1 MSMSFKNWRPL
12 TVRLAVTMACS
23 SASVLRAPRHWPKP
37 LRRMPPSLQQHTLRR
52 KLPIAA
58 GIAAVI
64 FSAPSVWAA
73 AAETPAATGEGDVLD
88 QVIVTGTRQKGIVAA
103 ESAAPIQIIAGD
115 TLQSTGKANLIDAL
129 AQLVPSFQAQ
139 AFGADMGNQTLQARL
154 RGLSPNH
161 VLVLVDGKRRHTTAS
176 LAVDNGSAFTGGAGV
191 DLNFIPMASVD
202 HIEVLTEGAAAQYGS
217 DAIAGVINIILK
229 KNSSGGTV
237 DAQYGRDFDGGGS
250 TTKVEANA
258 GFAPTE
264 NSFFNLTAQVSNH
277 GHTDR
282 GNVDPRT
289 EAAYY
294 TTNGYPDSN
303 IPLVPGYPNINYIQ
317 GDAETHFKLVGFNA
331 GVTLPGDIQLYMN
344 GTYGNK
350 EAQSFENYRVPGKV
364 SYDPATAAAT
374 AAGLGLTPP
383 PATDTSIAQ
392 YPFPLGFDPQ
402 EQSKE
407 DDFQLVAGVKG
418 SIEGWN
424 WDFAE
429 AYGEDHLKVYTIDSA
444 NASLYAATGS
454 TPSDFYDGKF
464 ISTQSTTTLDI
475 AKDFDVGLAGPLT
488 AAFGAEHRRE
498 TWVLGPGEPNSY
510 IGGGAQSFPG
520 YSSVIATNSARHS
533 DAGYIDFAATPI
545 TGLKLDAAGRY
556 EAYSDF
562 GDATVGKFTA
572 RYDFNPM
579 IALRGTLSS
588 GFRAPTLA
596 EEHYTNVNVGPT
608 TAFVQLAPDGPGTG
622 LLGLGGGLKPERS
635 TNFSFGVVFRP
646 LDNLTATIDAYQIV
660 VTNRIVSSG
669 NINGQSNGVPFPGSA
684 NVTAAIAASGL
695 SIDPGVLATGT
706 TGINLFANGVDTR
719 TRGVDFTLASPQDF
733 SFGHIDFTVGGAFN
747 YTVATK
753 VAGGTPQIGGQALF
767 DAQAVTAL
775 TSQSPRITVN
785 FGAHYTVSQYYVDLH
800 EIIYGKSSSCDN
812 PDSDTS
818 ATPYGTPCANYGGG
832 LYYYKDHIG
841 TVGITNLELGTYL
854 TDRLTLAIGANNL
867 FNRYPNQINPANVAV
882 EAANFD
888 NAAVEK
894 YPPFSP
900 FGIDGG
906 FYYARLH
913 FKF

>member
-1 MSMSFKNWRPL
+1 MSAILSKEQSLRL
-12 TVRLAVTMACS
+12 RLAISALCA
-23 SASVLRAPRHWPKP
+23 SASV
-37 LRRMPPSLQQHTLRR
+37 
-52 KLPIAA
+52 
-58 GIAAVI
+58 V
-64 FSAPSVWAA
+64 FSAPAVWAA
-73 AAETPAATGEGDVLD
+73 DAANETAATSDVLD

-115 TLQSTGKANLIDAL
+115 TLQATGKPTLIDAL

-139 AFGADMGNQTLQARL
+139 AFGADMANQTLQARL

-176 LAVDNGSAFTGGAGV
+176 LAIDGGSAYSGGAGV
-191 DLNFIPMASVD
+191 DLNFIPMAAVD

-229 KNSSGGTV
+229 KNNSGGTV
-237 DAQYGRDFDGGGS
+237 DATYGRFFAGDGNTG
-250 TTKVEANA
+250 KVEANA

-264 NSFFNLTAQVSNH
+264 NSFFNISGQVSNH
-277 GHTDR
+277 GRTDR
-282 GNVDPRT
+282 GYPDPRT
-289 EAAYY
+289 EPAYY
-294 TTNGYPDSN
+294 DSKGYPDTN

-317 GDAETHFKLVGFNA
+317 GDAETHFKLVAFNA
-331 GVTLPGDIQLYMN
+331 GVTLPGDIEFYTN

-350 EAQSFENYRVPGKV
+350 TAQSFENYRVPAKV

-374 AAGLGLTPP
+374 AATYGLTPP
-383 PATDTSIAQ
+383 PADDTSIVE

-407 DDFQLVAGVKG
+407 DDFQLVAGLKG
-418 SIEGWN
+418 SIFGWN

-444 NASLYAATGS
+444 NATLYAATGS
-454 TPSDFYDGKF
+454 TPTNFYDGKF

-475 AKDFDVGLAGPLT
+475 STDFDVGLAGPLT
-488 AAFGAEHRRE
+488 TSFGAEHRRE
-498 TWVLGPGEPNSY
+498 TYVIGPGDADSY

-520 YSSVIATNSARHS
+520 YSAAVATNASRHS
-533 DAGYIDFAATPI
+533 DAGYVDFAATPI

-572 RYDFNPM
+572 RYDFDPQ
-579 IALRGTLSS
+579 IALRGTVSS

-608 TAFVQLAPDGPGTG
+608 TAFVQLAPNAPGTG

-635 TNFSFGVVFRP
+635 TNVSFGVVLRP

-660 VTNRIVSSG
+660 VTNRIVASG
-669 NINGQSNGVPFPGSA
+669 NINGTINGVPYPGSA
-684 NVTAAIAASGL
+684 NVNLAIAQSGL

-706 TGINLFANGVDTR
+706 TGINLFANGIDTR
-719 TRGVDFTLASPQDF
+719 TRGVDFTLSSPQDF
-733 SFGHIDFTVGGAFN
+733 NFGHIDFTIGGSFN

-753 VAGGTPQIGGQALF
+753 VAGGSPEIGGQPLF
-767 DAQAVTAL
+767 DAEAVTAL

-785 FGAHYTVSQYYVDLH
+785 FGAHYTVSNYYVDLH

-812 PDSDTS
+812 FDSETS
-818 ATPYGTPCANYGGG
+818 KTPYGAYCASYGVTATSG
-832 LYYYKDHIG
+832 LYYYEDHIG
-841 TVGITNLELGTYL
+841 TVGITNLELGTNL

-867 FNRYPNQINPANVAV
+867 FNRYPNVVNPANTAV
-882 EAANFD
+882 NAAAFD

-906 FYYARLH
+906 YYYARLH

>member
-1 MSMSFKNWRPL
+1 MKESYSRQVS
-12 TVRLAVTMACS
+12 VRLAVALLCG
-23 SASVLRAPRHWPKP
+23 SAAAHSPAIWAADAPAD
-37 LRRMPPSLQQHTLRR
+37 
-52 KLPIAA
+52 AA
-58 GIAAVI
+58 G
-64 FSAPSVWAA
+64 
-73 AAETPAATGEGDVLD
+73 TGEDLLQ

-115 TLQSTGKANLIDAL
+115 SLQATGQSTLINAL

-139 AFGADMGNQTLQARL
+139 AFGADMANQTLQARL

-176 LAVDNGSAFTGGAGV
+176 LAIDGGSAYSGGAGV
-191 DLNFIPMASVD
+191 DLNFIPLAAVD

-229 KNSSGGTV
+229 KNNSGGTI
-237 DAQYGRDFDGGGS
+237 DATYGRFFDGGGN
-250 TTKVEANA
+250 TGKVEANA

-264 NSFFNLTAQVSNH
+264 NSFLNVTAQVSNH

-282 GNVDPRT
+282 GNPDPRT
-289 EAAYY
+289 EPAYY
-294 TTNGYPDSN
+294 TGSYPNSN
-303 IPLVPGYPNINYIQ
+303 IPLVPGYPNINFIQ
-317 GDAETHFKLVGFNA
+317 GDAETHFKLVAFNA
-331 GVTLPGDIQLYMN
+331 GVDLPGGVEFYSN
-344 GTYGNK
+344 GTYGSK
-350 EAQSFENYRVPGKV
+350 VAQSYENYRVPGKV
-364 SYDPATAAAT
+364 TYNPATAAGT
-374 AAGLGLTPP
+374 AADYGLTPP
-383 PATDTSIAQ
+383 AAGTDIAT

-407 DDFQLVAGVKG
+407 DDFQLVAGLKG
-418 SIEGWN
+418 SVFGWN

-429 AYGEDHLKVYTIDSA
+429 AYGEDHLGVYTIDSA
-444 NASLYAATGS
+444 NATLYAATGS
-454 TPSDFYDGKF
+454 TPTNFYDGKF

-475 AKDFDVGLAGPLT
+475 SNDFDVGLAGPLT
-488 AAFGAEHRRE
+488 TSFGAEHRRE
-498 TWVLGPGEPNSY
+498 TYVIGPGDPDSY

-520 YSSVIATNSARHS
+520 YSAAVATNAARHS
-533 DAGYIDFAATPI
+533 DAGYVDIAATPV

-572 RYDFNPM
+572 RFDFNPM
-579 IALRGTLSS
+579 IALRGTISS

-608 TAFVQLAPDGPGTG
+608 TAFVQLAPNAPGTS

-635 TNFSFGVVFRP
+635 TNLSFGVVFRP
-646 LDNLTATIDAYQIV
+646 LDNLTATVDAYQIV
-660 VTNRIVSSG
+660 VTNRIVASG
-669 NINGQSNGVPFPGSA
+669 NINGTIDGVAYPGSA
-684 NVTAAIAASGL
+684 NVNAAIAASGL

-706 TGINLFANGVDTR
+706 TGINLFANGIDTR
-719 TRGVDFTLASPQDF
+719 TRGVDFTLSSPQDF
-733 SFGHIDFTVGGAFN
+733 NFGHIDFTVGGSFN

-753 VAGGTPQIGGQALF
+753 VAGGSPEIGGQPLF
-767 DAQAVTAL
+767 DAEAVTAL
-775 TSQSPRITVN
+775 TSQSPRITLN
-785 FGAHYTVSQYYVDLH
+785 MGAHYTVSSYYVDLH

-818 ATPYGTPCANYGGG
+818 AKAYGTPCASYAGG
-832 LYYYKDHIG
+832 LYYYQDHIG
-841 TVGITNLELGTYL
+841 TVGITNLELGANL
-854 TDRLTLAIGANNL
+854 TEKLMLAIGANNL

-906 FYYARLH
+906 YYYARVH

>member
-1 MSMSFKNWRPL
+1 MNKPWKGSISMPSTHREAGQTKNL
-12 TVRLAVTMACS
+12 RLAA
-23 SASVLRAPRHWPKP
+23 A
-37 LRRMPPSLQQHTLRR
+37 
-52 KLPIAA
+52 IAA
-58 GIAAVI
+58 AL
-64 FSAPSVWAA
+64 FSAPSAWAA
-73 AAETPAATGEGDVLD
+73 DATADATATPAEGGLLD

-115 TLQSTGKANLIDAL
+115 TLQATGKSTLIDAL

-139 AFGADMGNQTLQARL
+139 AFGSDMGNQTLQARL

-229 KNSSGGTV
+229 KSTSGGTL
-237 DAQYGRDFDGGGS
+237 DGQYGRDFDGGGN
-250 TTKVEANA
+250 TGKVEANA

-264 NSFFNLTAQVSNH
+264 NSFLNLTAQVSNH

-282 GNVDPRT
+282 GNPDPRT
-289 EAAYY
+289 EPAFYE
-294 TTNGYPDSN
+294 GSYPNSN

-331 GVTLPGDIQLYMN
+331 GVDLPGDVQFYTN

-350 EAQSFENYRVPGKV
+350 GAQSFENYRVPGKV
-364 SYDPATAAAT
+364 VYDPATAAAT
-374 AAGLGLTPP
+374 AAAYGLTPP
-383 PATDTSIAQ
+383 PAGTVIAT

-407 DDFQLVAGVKG
+407 DDFQLVGGLKG
-418 SIEGWN
+418 SSFGWT

-444 NASLYAATGS
+444 NATLYAATGS
-454 TPSDFYDGKF
+454 TPRDFYDGKF

-475 AKDFDVGLAGPLT
+475 SRDFELGLAGPLT
-488 AAFGAEHRRE
+488 TSFGAEHRRE
-498 TWVLGPGEPNSY
+498 TYVIGAGEPNSY

-520 YSSVIATNSARHS
+520 YPATVATNAARHS
-533 DAGYIDFAATPI
+533 DAGYIDIAATPI

-572 RYDFNPM
+572 RYDFNPQ
-579 IALRGTLSS
+579 IALRGTVSS

-608 TAFVQLAPDGPGTG
+608 TAFVQLAPDGPGTS

-635 TNFSFGVVFRP
+635 TNLSFGVVFRP

-669 NINGQSNGVPFPGSA
+669 NINGNIDGVAVAGSE
-684 NVTAAIAASGL
+684 NVTKAIAASGL

-719 TRGVDFTLASPQDF
+719 TRGVDFTLFSPQDF
-733 SFGHIDFTVGGAFN
+733 AFGHIDFTVGGAFN

-753 VAGGTPQIGGQALF
+753 VLPGPTQIGGQALF

-775 TSQSPRITVN
+775 TSQSPRITLN
-785 FGAHYTVSQYYVDLH
+785 LGAHYTVSSYFVDVH

-818 ATPYGTPCANYGGG
+818 SQSPGGGYVPYGTPCANYGGG
-832 LYYYKDHIG
+832 LYYYKDQIG
-841 TVGITNLELGTYL
+841 TVGITNLELGTNL
-854 TDRLTLAIGANNL
+854 TEKLTLAIGANNL

-882 EAANFD
+882 EAAGFD

-906 FYYARLH
+906 FYYARVH
-913 FKF
+913 YKF

>member
-1 MSMSFKNWRPL
+1 MSVSSSKARQL
-12 TVRLAVTMACS
+12 GLRLAITILCAVGSAICS
-23 SASVLRAPRHWPKP
+23 SR
-37 LRRMPPSLQQHTLRR
+37 TL
-52 KLPIAA
+52 
-58 GIAAVI
+58 
-64 FSAPSVWAA
+64 
-73 AAETPAATGEGDVLD
+73 AETAVATAEATEENNQLE
-88 QVIVTGTRQKGIVAA
+88 QVIVTGARQKGIVAA
-103 ESAAPIQIIAGD
+103 DSAAPIQIIAGD
-115 TLQSTGKANLIDAL
+115 TLQATGKSNLIDAL

-139 AFGADMGNQTLQARL
+139 AFGSDMGNQTLQARL

-176 LAVDNGSAFTGGAGV
+176 LAIDNGSAFTGGAGV
-191 DLNFIPMASVD
+191 DLNFVPMAAVD

-229 KNSSGGTV
+229 KNNSGGTV
-237 DAQYGRDFDGGGS
+237 DAQYGRNFDGGGN

-258 GFAPTE
+258 GFGPTE
-264 NSFFNLTAQVSNH
+264 NSFINLTAQVSNH

-282 GNVDPRT
+282 GNIDPRT
-289 EAAYY
+289 DPAYW
-294 TTNGYPDSN
+294 TGSYPNSN
-303 IPLVPGYPNINYIQ
+303 IPLVPGYPNINFIQ

-331 GVTLPGDIQLYMN
+331 GVTLPGDIELYSN

-350 EAQSFENYRVPGKV
+350 EAQSFENYRVPAKV
-364 SYDPATAAAT
+364 VYDPTTAAAT
-374 AAGLGLTPP
+374 AAQYGLTPP
-383 PATDTSIAQ
+383 PAGAVIAA

-407 DDFQLVAGVKG
+407 NDFQLVAGAKG
-418 SIEGWN
+418 SIAGWN
-424 WDFAE
+424 WDLAE
-429 AYGEDHLKVYTIDSA
+429 AYGEDNLKVYTIDSA
-444 NASLYAATGS
+444 NATLYAATGS
-454 TPSDFYDGKF
+454 TPRDFYDGKF

-475 AKDFDVGLAGPLT
+475 SQDFDLGLAGPLT
-488 AAFGAEHRRE
+488 VAFGAEHRRE
-498 TWVLGPGEPNSY
+498 TWELGSGEPNSY

-520 YSSVIATNSARHS
+520 YSATIATKASRHS
-533 DAGYIDFAATPI
+533 DAGYIDFAATPV

-562 GDATVGKFTA
+562 GDATVGKLTA

-579 IALRGTLSS
+579 VALRGTVSS

-608 TAFVQLAPDGPGTG
+608 TAFVQLAPDGLGTG

-635 TNFSFGVVFRP
+635 TNLSFGIVFRP
-646 LDNLTATIDAYQIV
+646 LENLTATIDAYQIL
-660 VTNRIVSSG
+660 VTNRIVASG
-669 NINGQSNGVPFPGSA
+669 NINGQSNGVPYPGSA

-695 SIDPGVLATGT
+695 AIDPGVLATGT

-719 TRGVDFTLASPQDF
+719 TRGVDFTLSSPQDYA
-733 SFGHIDFTVGGAFN
+733 FGHIDWTVGGSFN
-747 YTVATK
+747 YTVATR
-753 VAGGTPQIGGQALF
+753 VLSGTPEMGGQPLF
-767 DAQAVTAL
+767 DAQAITSL
-775 TSQSPRITVN
+775 TDQSPRITVN
-785 FGAHYTVSQYYVDLH
+785 LGAHYTVSQYYVDLH

-818 ATPYGTPCANYGGG
+818 TTPHGAPCASYSGG

-841 TVGITNLELGTYL
+841 TIGITNLELGVNL
-854 TDRLTLAIGANNL
+854 TEKLTLALGANNL
-867 FNRYPNQINPANVAV
+867 FNRYPNQINPGNVAV

-888 NAAVEK
+888 NAAVAK

-906 FYYARLH
+906 FYYARVH

>member
-1 MSMSFKNWRPL
+1 MRKSIGSNSRQL
-12 TVRLAVTMACS
+12 SAQVAVALLY
-23 SASVLRAPRHWPKP
+23 ASGAFVVSTA
-37 LRRMPPSLQQHTLRR
+37 
-52 KLPIAA
+52 
-58 GIAAVI
+58 
-64 FSAPSVWAA
+64 VWAA
-73 AAETPAATGEGDVLD
+73 PATSDAAAATD
-88 QVIVTGTRQKGIVAA
+88 QADALTEVIVTGTRQKGIVAA

-115 TLQSTGKANLIDAL
+115 TLQATGQSTLINAL

-139 AFGADMGNQTLQARL
+139 AFGADMANQTLQARL

-176 LAVDNGSAFTGGAGV
+176 LAIDGGSAYSGGAGV
-191 DLNFIPMASVD
+191 DLNFIPLAAVD

-229 KNSSGGTV
+229 KNNSGGTI
-237 DAQYGRDFDGGGS
+237 DATYGRFFDGGGN
-250 TTKVEANA
+250 TGKVEANA

-264 NSFFNLTAQVSNH
+264 NSFLNVTAQVSNH

-282 GNVDPRT
+282 GNPDPRT
-289 EAAYY
+289 EPAYY
-294 TTNGYPDSN
+294 AGSYPNSN
-303 IPLVPGYPNINYIQ
+303 IPLVPGYPNINFIQ
-317 GDAETHFKLVGFNA
+317 GDAETHFKLVAFNA
-331 GVTLPGDIQLYMN
+331 GVDLPGGVEFYSN
-344 GTYGNK
+344 GTYGSK
-350 EAQSFENYRVPGKV
+350 VAQSYENYRVPGKV
-364 SYDPATAAAT
+364 VYDPATAAGT
-374 AAGLGLTPP
+374 AADYGLTPP
-383 PATDTSIAQ
+383 AAGANIVT

-418 SIEGWN
+418 SIFGWN

-429 AYGEDHLKVYTIDSA
+429 AYGEDHLGVYTIDSA
-444 NASLYAATGS
+444 NATLYAATGS
-454 TPSDFYDGKF
+454 TPTNFYDGKF

-475 AKDFDVGLAGPLT
+475 SNDFDVGLAGPLT
-488 AAFGAEHRRE
+488 TSFGAEHRRE
-498 TWVLGPGEPNSY
+498 TYVIGPGDADSY

-520 YSSVIATNSARHS
+520 YSSAVATNAARHS
-533 DAGYIDFAATPI
+533 DAGYVDLAATPI

-572 RYDFNPM
+572 RFDFNPM
-579 IALRGTLSS
+579 IALRGTISS

-608 TAFVQLAPDGPGTG
+608 TAFVQLAPNAPGTG

-635 TNFSFGVVFRP
+635 TNLSFGVVFRP

-660 VTNRIVSSG
+660 VTNRIVASG
-669 NINGQSNGVPFPGSA
+669 NINGTIDGVAYPGSA
-684 NVTAAIAASGL
+684 NVNAAIAASGL

-706 TGINLFANGVDTR
+706 TGINLFANGIDTR
-719 TRGVDFTLASPQDF
+719 TRGVDFTLFSPQDF
-733 SFGHIDFTVGGAFN
+733 NFGHIDFTVGGSFN

-753 VAGGTPQIGGQALF
+753 VAGGSPEIGGQPLF
-767 DAQAVTAL
+767 DAEAVTAL

-785 FGAHYTVSQYYVDLH
+785 FGAHYTVSNYFVDVH

-818 ATPYGTPCANYGGG
+818 NTPYGTPCATYAGG
-832 LYYYKDHIG
+832 LYYYQDHIG
-841 TVGITNLELGTYL
+841 TVGITNLELGANL
-854 TDRLTLAIGANNL
+854 TEKLTLAIGANNL
-867 FNRYPNQINPANVAV
+867 FNRYPNQINPGNVAV

-888 NAAVEK
+888 NAAVAK
-894 YPPFSP
+894 YAPFSP

-906 FYYARLH
+906 YYYARVH

>member
-1 MSMSFKNWRPL
+1 MNKPWKGSISMPSTHREAGQTKNL
-12 TVRLAVTMACS
+12 RLAA
-23 SASVLRAPRHWPKP
+23 A
-37 LRRMPPSLQQHTLRR
+37 
-52 KLPIAA
+52 IAA
-58 GIAAVI
+58 AL
-64 FSAPSVWAA
+64 FSAPSAWAA
-73 AAETPAATGEGDVLD
+73 DATADATATPAEGGLLD

-115 TLQSTGKANLIDAL
+115 TLQATGQSTLINAL

-139 AFGADMGNQTLQARL
+139 AFGADMANQTLQARL

-176 LAVDNGSAFTGGAGV
+176 LAIDGGSAYSGGAGV
-191 DLNFIPMASVD
+191 DLNFIPLAAVD

-229 KNSSGGTV
+229 KNNSGGTI
-237 DAQYGRDFDGGGS
+237 DATYGRFFDGGGN
-250 TTKVEANA
+250 TGKVEANA

-264 NSFFNLTAQVSNH
+264 NSFLNVTAQVSNH

-282 GNVDPRT
+282 GNPDPRT
-289 EAAYY
+289 EPAYY
-294 TTNGYPDSN
+294 EGSYPNSN
-303 IPLVPGYPNINYIQ
+303 IPLVPGYPNINFIQ
-317 GDAETHFKLVGFNA
+317 GDAETHFKLVAFNA
-331 GVTLPGDIQLYMN
+331 GVDLPGGVEFYSN
-344 GTYGNK
+344 GTYGSK
-350 EAQSFENYRVPGKV
+350 VAQSYENYRVPGKV
-364 SYDPATAAAT
+364 VYDPATAAAT
-374 AAGLGLTPP
+374 AADYGLTPP
-383 PATDTSIAQ
+383 AAGANIVT

-418 SIEGWN
+418 SILGWN

-429 AYGEDHLKVYTIDSA
+429 AYGEDHLGVYTIDSA
-444 NASLYAATGS
+444 NATLYAATGS
-454 TPSDFYDGKF
+454 TPTNFYDGKF

-475 AKDFDVGLAGPLT
+475 SNDFDVGLAGPLT
-488 AAFGAEHRRE
+488 TSFGAEHRRE
-498 TWVLGPGEPNSY
+498 TYVIGPGDADSY

-520 YSSVIATNSARHS
+520 YSSAVATNAARHS
-533 DAGYIDFAATPI
+533 DAGYVDLAATPI

-572 RYDFNPM
+572 RFDFNPM
-579 IALRGTLSS
+579 IALRGTISS

-608 TAFVQLAPDGPGTG
+608 TAFVQLAPNAPGTG

-635 TNFSFGVVFRP
+635 TNLSFGVVFRP

-660 VTNRIVSSG
+660 VTNRIVASG
-669 NINGQSNGVPFPGSA
+669 NINGTIDGVAYPGSA
-684 NVTAAIAASGL
+684 NVNAAIAASGL

-706 TGINLFANGVDTR
+706 TGINLFANGIDTR
-719 TRGVDFTLASPQDF
+719 TRGVDFTLFSPQDF
-733 SFGHIDFTVGGAFN
+733 NFGHIDFTVGGSFN

-753 VAGGTPQIGGQALF
+753 VAGGSPEIGGQPLF
-767 DAQAVTAL
+767 DAEAVTAL
-775 TSQSPRITVN
+775 TSQSPRITLN
-785 FGAHYTVSQYYVDLH
+785 MGAHYTVSSYYVDLH

-818 ATPYGTPCANYGGG
+818 TKPYGATCASYAGG
-832 LYYYKDHIG
+832 LYYYQDHIG
-841 TVGITNLELGTYL
+841 TIGVTNLELGANL
-854 TDRLTLAIGANNL
+854 TEKLTLAIGANNL

-894 YPPFSP
+894 YPPFSS

-906 FYYARLH
+906 YYYARVH
-913 FKF
+913 YKF

>member
-1 MSMSFKNWRPL
+1 MLLIDRKAIRKISL
-12 TVRLAVTMACS
+12 S
-23 SASVLRAPRHWPKP
+23 SAVA
-37 LRRMPPSLQQHTLRR
+37 
-52 KLPIAA
+52 IALA
-58 GIAAVI
+58 SG
-64 FSAPSVWAA
+64 SASSVWAA
-73 AAETPAATGEGDVLD
+73 TATTDAAATPADAEGL
-88 QVIVTGTRQKGIVAA
+88 QEVIVTGTRQKGIIAA

-115 TLQSTGKANLIDAL
+115 TLQATGKSTLIDAL

-139 AFGADMGNQTLQARL
+139 AFGADMANQTLQARL

-176 LAVDNGSAFTGGAGV
+176 LAIDGGSAYSGGAGV
-191 DLNFIPMASVD
+191 DLNFIPMAAVD

-229 KNSSGGTV
+229 KNNSGGTV
-237 DAQYGRDFDGGGS
+237 DATYGRFFDGGGN
-250 TTKVEANA
+250 TGKVEANG
-258 GFAPTE
+258 GFAPSE
-264 NSFFNLTAQVSNH
+264 NSFINLTAQVSNH

-282 GNVDPRT
+282 GYPDPRT
-289 EAAYY
+289 NPGYW
-294 TTNGYPDSN
+294 TNPDGSLSYPNSN
-303 IPLVPGYPNINYIQ
+303 IALVPGYPNINYIQ

-331 GVTLPGDIQLYMN
+331 GVTLPGDIELYIN

-350 EAQSFENYRVPGKV
+350 EAQSFENYRVPAKV
-364 SYDPATAAAT
+364 SYDPTTAAAT
-374 AAGLGLTPP
+374 AAQYGLTPP
-383 PATDTSIAQ
+383 PAGTVIAT
-392 YPFPLGFDPQ
+392 YPFPLGFNPQ

-407 DDFQLVAGVKG
+407 NDFQLVAGVKG
-418 SIEGWN
+418 STFGFN

-429 AYGEDHLKVYTIDSA
+429 AYGEDNLKVYTIDSA
-444 NASLYAATGS
+444 NATLYAATGS
-454 TPSDFYDGKF
+454 TPRDFYDGKF

-475 AKDFDVGLAGPLT
+475 TKDIDLGLVGPLT
-488 AAFGAEHRRE
+488 VAFGAEHRRE
-498 TWVLGPGEPNSY
+498 TWLLGPGDPNSY

-533 DAGYIDFAATPI
+533 DAGYVDFAATPI

-579 IALRGTLSS
+579 IALRGTVSS

-608 TAFVQLAPDGPGTG
+608 SAFVQLAPDGPGTG

-635 TNFSFGVVFRP
+635 TNLSFGVVFRP

-660 VTNRIVSSG
+660 VTNRIVASG
-669 NINGQSNGVPFPGSA
+669 NINGQINGETVAGA
-684 NVTAAIAASGL
+684 GNVTAAIAASGL

-719 TRGVDFTLASPQDF
+719 TRGVDFTLSSPQDF
-733 SFGHIDFTVGGAFN
+733 SFGHIDFTIGAAYN

-753 VAGGTPQIGGQALF
+753 VLAGTPQIGGQALF
-767 DAQAVTAL
+767 DAEAVSAL
-775 TSQSPRITVN
+775 TTQSPRITAN
-785 FGAHYTVSQYYVDLH
+785 FGAHYTVGNYYVDLH

-812 PDSDTS
+812 FDSNTGP
-818 ATPYGTPCANYGGG
+818 TYGTPCAAYGVTPASGSTPAMG
-832 LYYYKDHIG
+832 LYYYKDQIG
-841 TVGITNLELGTYL
+841 TIGITNLELGANL
-854 TDRLTLAIGANNL
+854 TDRLLLAIGANNL
-867 FNRYPNQINPANVAV
+867 FNRYPNLVNGANTQLNASQ
-882 EAANFD
+882 FD
-888 NAAVEK
+888 NSAVEK

-900 FGIDGG
+900 FGINGG
-906 FYYARLH
+906 YYYARLH

>member
-1 MSMSFKNWRPL
+1 MNIFWNKHPGSTGPSRQ
-12 TVRLAVTMACS
+12 VAIAV
-23 SASVLRAPRHWPKP
+23 
-37 LRRMPPSLQQHTLRR
+37 
-52 KLPIAA
+52 
-58 GIAAVI
+58 AVALGI

-73 AAETPAATGEGDVLD
+73 DAPAEAPAGEGDLLQ

-115 TLQSTGKANLIDAL
+115 TLQATGKSTLIDAL

-139 AFGADMGNQTLQARL
+139 AFGADMANQTLQARL

-176 LAVDNGSAFTGGAGV
+176 LAIDGGSAYSGGAGV
-191 DLNFIPMASVD
+191 DLNFIPMAAVD

-229 KNSSGGTV
+229 KTNSGGTV
-237 DAQYGRDFDGGGS
+237 DATYGRFFAGDGNTG
-250 TTKVEANA
+250 KVEANA

-264 NSFFNLTAQVSNH
+264 NSFFNLTGQISNH

-282 GNVDPRT
+282 GYPDPRT
-289 EAAYY
+289 NPAYWTVDPTSGHY
-294 TTNGYPDSN
+294 GYPDSN
-303 IPLVPGYPNINYIQ
+303 IPLVPGYPNINFIQ
-317 GDAETHFKLVGFNA
+317 GDAETHFKLVAFNA
-331 GVTLPGDIQLYMN
+331 GVTLPGDIEFYSN

-350 EAQSFENYRVPGKV
+350 TAQSFENYRVPGKV
-364 SYDPATAAAT
+364 VYDPATAAAT
-374 AAGLGLTPP
+374 AADYGLTPP
-383 PATDTSIAQ
+383 AAGTVIAT

-407 DDFQLVAGVKG
+407 DDFQLVAGLKG
-418 SIEGWN
+418 SIFGWN

-444 NASLYAATGS
+444 NATLYAATGS
-454 TPSDFYDGKF
+454 TPTNFYDGKF

-475 AKDFDVGLAGPLT
+475 STDFDVGLAGPLT
-488 AAFGAEHRRE
+488 TSFGAEHRRE
-498 TWVLGPGEPNSY
+498 TYVIGPGDPDSY

-520 YSSVIATNSARHS
+520 YSAAVATNAARHS
-533 DAGYIDFAATPI
+533 DAGYVDFAATPI

-572 RYDFNPM
+572 RFDFNPQ
-579 IALRGTLSS
+579 IALRGTVSS

-608 TAFVQLAPDGPGTG
+608 TAFVQLAPNAPGTAF
-622 LLGLGGGLKPERS
+622 LGLGDGLKPERS
-635 TNFSFGVVFRP
+635 TNISFGVVLRP
-646 LDNLTATIDAYQIV
+646 LENLTATIDAYQIV
-660 VTNRIVSSG
+660 VTNRIVASG
-669 NINGQSNGVPFPGSA
+669 NINGTINGKTYPNSA
-684 NVTAAIAASGL
+684 NVNLAIANSGL

-706 TGINLFANGVDTR
+706 TGINLFANGIDTR
-719 TRGVDFTLASPQDF
+719 TRGVDFTLSSPQDF
-733 SFGHIDFTVGGAFN
+733 DFGHIDFTIGGSFN

-753 VAGGTPQIGGQALF
+753 VAGGSPEIGGQPLF
-767 DAQAVTAL
+767 DAEAVTAL

-785 FGAHYTVSQYYVDLH
+785 FGAHYTVSNYFVDLH

-812 PDSDTS
+812 FDSETS
-818 ATPYGTPCANYGGG
+818 TTPYGTPCATYAGG
-832 LYYYKDHIG
+832 LYYYQDHIG
-841 TVGITNLELGTYL
+841 TVGITNLELGTNL

-867 FNRYPNQINPANVAV
+867 FNRYPNVVNAGNTEVN
-882 EAANFD
+882 AAAFD

-906 FYYARLH
+906 YYYARLH